1 MQYSAEINLSLT
13 KARAPGPGGRYSA
26 RMFVGIAT
34 RRKTAV
40 RWANPLLF
48 AAMWLAYLWSATRP
62 ADRRHGAELDWGALS
77 GGLDSLQAWRDAF
90 ADGSVLRLFSAL
102 FLHADWSH
110 LLGNLVF
117 LLIFGLP
124 AERVM
129 GGWRVLLLFLLGG
142 AVANLAA
149 VLAIDSPDR
158 IIIGASGAVSALIGA
173 YLALFPGA
181 RLGVVLPL
189 GLFLEFVRVP
199 AFLLIGLWA
208 LLQVVFAYSGPAL
221 GAVAWPAHIAGFLFG
236 VVFALLARASIAR
249 RLRRKRGY

>member
-1 MQYSAEINLSLT
+1 
-13 KARAPGPGGRYSA
+13 
-26 RMFVGIAT
+26 MFVGIST
-34 RRKTAV
+34 RKKTV
-40 RWANPLLF
+40 FRWATPLLF
-48 AAMWLAYLWSATRP
+48 LAVWLAYVLGAMGTP
-62 ADRRHGAELDWGALS
+62 ALRQGAALDWGVLS
-77 GGLDSLQAWRDAF
+77 GGLDSLAAWRQALV
-90 ADGSVLRLFSAL
+90 DGSVWRLFSAL
-102 FLHADWSH
+102 FLHADWIH

-129 GGWRVLLLFLLGG
+129 GGWRFLVLFLLGG

-149 VLAIDSPDR
+149 VLAIGAPDR
-158 IIIGASGAVSALIGA
+158 VIIGASGAVSAVIGA

-199 AFLLIGLWA
+199 ASLLIGLWA
-208 LLQVVFAYSGPAL
+208 LLQVVFAYSGPTF

-236 VVFALLARASIAR
+236 VVFALLTRAAIAR
-249 RLRRKRGY
+249 RLRHSRGY